1 MPHLFAS
8 CDCPFVECSN
18 DEVTAEEELWSH
30 IRAKSLAHLNI
41 KFILRERNLNPN
53 PSTYT

>member
-18 DEVTAEEELWSH
+18 DEVTAEEDLWSH